1 MFVEW
6 NEIQVIIHCT
16 VLIRTYLTDMFI
28 LKLFVDTLF
37 LGIYLFI
44 YFFCNGKTI
53 SSGFSVFLTPPR
65 QYQ

>member
-44 YFFCNGKTI
+44 YFVMVKLFLLA
-53 SSGFSVFLTPPR
+53 SVF
-65 QYQ
+65 Y

>member
-1 MFVEW
+1 
-6 NEIQVIIHCT
+6 
-16 VLIRTYLTDMFI
+16 MFI

-44 YFFCNGKTI
+44 YFVMVKLFFWLQC
-53 SSGFSVFLTPPR
+53 FLNQPPLPY

>member
-6 NEIQVIIHCT
+6 NELQVIIHCT
-16 VLIRTYLTDMFI
+16 VLIRTYLTDTFI
-28 LKLFVDTLF
+28 LRLFVDTLF

-44 YFFCNGKTI
+44 YFVMVKLF
-53 SSGFSVFLTPPR
+53 FLASVFSQPLPP